1 MNVTPNGA
9 LGTNVTYNINAT
21 DARSFQQMIAQDPS
35 FIYAVTLRG
44 QNMIPGAGG
53 L

>member
-1 MNVTPNGA
+1 M
-9 LGTNVTYNINAT
+9 TNVTYNINAT

-35 FIYAVTLRG
+35 FLYAVTLRG
-44 QNMIPGAGG
+44 QNMIPGAAGG